1 MSMFGDYKSYKKF
14 APQYPEWKSARDLT
28 EAKRQE
34 YLRRNPSEI
43 NTQDLQKS
51 RALLRAI
58 DIMDEY
64 SQKRAED
71 MEVAT
76 ESVVGMGLEFAT
88 FIGAGI
94 GFLATKMQPLKSI
107 IAKQSKKSALITQ
120 LASAGIGGMFA
131 SAAAFPLYA
140 WAAKAEV
147 KASRKGRFEAMTK
160 ELDNPK
166 AFATL
171 TEEQE
176 KDLEQIASTMPAEK
190 KKKNPVNGL
199 MKNWNTVKNMAIDSK
214 EYKTQKREFEIKL
227 AQDKENFNKELTQK
241 EIEDAK
247 RDQQLLTKLV
257 EKIDIASQDYA
268 ENAELATSALTTILF
283 GFGALF
289 TLGYEKL
296 AQKFKWKQSAVPAGA
311 GLVAMLGAS
320 IFASQIQKQA
330 SRVGRFKVKQ
340 ELLKHP
346 EQLCY
351 VSDEKTGEI
360 TDVEVKSDKKPGLFK
375 FLKEAWKNNKE
386 FNKWKENEGAQEKKI
401 AKALEQIDLS
411 DEQIKDAKRLQYN
424 TFKTFNKVD
433 ENSQKYSESIE
444 ALGQSLQYPI
454 SFILSGL
461 GALWGLKYL
470 TKSQN
475 AKTTAEAANGF
486 MKYMSA
492 IIVSTLPSIGIN
504 AYITK
509 EQKKA
514 SRIADMLAIN
524 EMSDYRNFAD
534 YSNRNSALSSTITSD
549 SVS

>member
-1 MSMFGDYKSYKKF
+1 MAKIYFRCFNIKAMSMFGDYKSYKKF

-247 RDQQLLTKLV
+247 RDQQNLQH
-257 EKIDIASQDYA
+257 EHSR
-268 ENAELATSALTTILF
+268 LF
-283 GFGALF
+283 
-289 TLGYEKL
+289 Y
-296 AQKFKWKQSAVPAGA
+296 
-311 GLVAMLGAS
+311 
-320 IFASQIQKQA
+320 
-330 SRVGRFKVKQ
+330 
-340 ELLKHP
+340 
-346 EQLCY
+346 
-351 VSDEKTGEI
+351 
-360 TDVEVKSDKKPGLFK
+360 
-375 FLKEAWKNNKE
+375 
-386 FNKWKENEGAQEKKI
+386 
-401 AKALEQIDLS
+401 
-411 DEQIKDAKRLQYN
+411 
-424 TFKTFNKVD
+424 
-433 ENSQKYSESIE
+433 
-444 ALGQSLQYPI
+444 
-454 SFILSGL
+454 SGL
-461 GALWGLKYL
+461 AHC
-470 TKSQN
+470 SH
-475 AKTTAEAANGF
+475 
-486 MKYMSA
+486 
-492 IIVSTLPSIGIN
+492 
-504 AYITK
+504 
-509 EQKKA
+509 
-514 SRIADMLAIN
+514 
-524 EMSDYRNFAD
+524 
-534 YSNRNSALSSTITSD
+534 
-549 SVS
+549 